1 MPLQF
6 RSDATYHQALQ
17 CVSAIITAI
26 NSFRVPFQ
34 RSVMTASAADSSTMR
49 PSPKQLVDFFSRS
62 LSSFHSSPDVFR
74 ILCTLP
80 HHGGS
85 NNEPAPRPSN
95 SNSKLRQR
103 LVVLDSSFNPP
114 TRAHAEMAKSALE
127 RASSSSAAERGEGG
141 ATTTRLMLLLS
152 VNNADKAPKPASF
165 PTRLGMMEGFGHELL
180 KSFEGQQPE
189 IDLAVTKMPYFH
201 DKARVIAESGFYA
214 AGGNPEP
221 EQVFLAG
228 FDTVIRIFNPKYYGS
243 ESEGGG
249 MRAALGPFF
258 EKARLRVTM
267 RTDDEWGGEDEQ
279 VDYVKGLGEGKLDE
293 VGGDKAWAG
302 RVDLVEGRKGS
313 GVSSSRVRELVKRNK
328 REELEEMVDGEV
340 LGWIDEEGLYRE

>member
-1 MPLQF
+1 
-6 RSDATYHQALQ
+6 
-17 CVSAIITAI
+17 
-26 NSFRVPFQ
+26 
-34 RSVMTASAADSSTMR
+34 MTDSEANPSTMR
-49 PSPKQLVDFFSRS
+49 PNPKQLTDFFSRS

-80 HHGGS
+80 HHSGS
-85 NNEPAPRPSN
+85 KEPTSRPST
-95 SNSKLRQR
+95 SKLQQR

-114 TRAHAEMAKSALE
+114 TRAHAEMAKSALKW
-127 RASSSSAAERGEGG
+127 ASSSSSEGG
-141 ATTTRLMLLLS
+141 AARLMLLLS

-180 KSFEGQQPE
+180 KSLANEEGLSNGPE

-214 AGGNPEP
+214 SSGSPEP

-228 FDTVIRIFNPKYYGS
+228 FDTVIRIFNPKYYNTETMSGS
-243 ESEGGG
+243 EGG

-258 EKARLRVTM
+258 ERARLRVTM

-279 VDYVKGLGEGKLDE
+279 VGYVKGLGEGKLGE
-293 VGGDKAWAG
+293 VGGDAAWAG
-302 RVDLVEGRKGS
+302 RVDLVEGKKGS
-313 GVSSSRVRELVKRNK
+313 GVSSSKVRELVKNGDEK
-328 REELEEMVDGEV
+328 ALEEMVDGEV
-340 LGWIDEEGLYRE
+340 LRWIDEEGLYGE

>member
-1 MPLQF
+1 
-6 RSDATYHQALQ
+6 
-17 CVSAIITAI
+17 
-26 NSFRVPFQ
+26 
-34 RSVMTASAADSSTMR
+34 MR
-49 PSPKQLVDFFSRS
+49 PNPKQLIDFFSRS

-85 NNEPAPRPSN
+85 NKEPAPRPLN
-95 SNSKLRQR
+95 SNSKLQQK

-127 RASSSSAAERGEGG
+127 RAAASSSSSA
-141 ATTTRLMLLLS
+141 RLMLLLS

-165 PTRLGMMEGFGHELL
+165 PTRLGMMEGFGRELL
-180 KSFEGQQPE
+180 KSFEGQRPE

-214 AGGNPEP
+214 AGGNAEP
-221 EQVFLAG
+221 EQIFLAG
-228 FDTVIRIFNPKYYGS
+228 FDTVIRIFNPKYYG
-243 ESEGGG
+243 EGGG

-258 EKARLRVTM
+258 DKARLRVTM
-267 RTDDEWGGEDEQ
+267 RPDDEWGGEDEQ
-279 VDYVKGLGEGKLDE
+279 VEYVKGLGEGGLDE

-302 RVDLVEGRKGS
+302 RVDLVEGRRGS
-313 GVSSSRVRELVKRNK
+313 GVSSSRVRELAKGNERG
-328 REELEEMVDGEV
+328 ELEEMVDGEV
-340 LGWIDEEGLYRE
+340 LVWIDEEGLYRE

>member
-1 MPLQF
+1 
-6 RSDATYHQALQ
+6 
-17 CVSAIITAI
+17 
-26 NSFRVPFQ
+26 
-34 RSVMTASAADSSTMR
+34 MR
-49 PSPKQLVDFFSRS
+49 PNPKQLVDFFSRS

-74 ILCTLP
+74 VLCTLP

-85 NNEPAPRPSN
+85 KEPAPRPSN
-95 SNSKLRQR
+95 SKQLGQRQR

-127 RASSSSAAERGEGG
+127 WASSSSSSSA
-141 ATTTRLMLLLS
+141 RLMLLLS

-180 KSFEGQQPE
+180 KDFANANEGPD

-214 AGGNPEP
+214 GEGNPAP
-221 EQVFLAG
+221 EQIFLAG

-243 ESEGGG
+243 EDGG
-249 MRAALGPFF
+249 MKAALGPFF
-258 EKARLRVTM
+258 ENARLRVTM

-279 VDYVKGLGEGKLDE
+279 VRYVKGLGEGGLDE
-293 VGGDKAWAG
+293 VGGDKDWAG
-302 RVDLVEGRKGS
+302 KVDLVEGRKG
-313 GVSSSRVRELVKRNK
+313 GVSSSRVRELVKSEK
-328 REELEEMVDGEV
+328 REGLEGMVDGEV
-340 LGWIDEEGLYRE
+340 LAWIDGEGLYRE

>member
-1 MPLQF
+1 
-6 RSDATYHQALQ
+6 
-17 CVSAIITAI
+17 
-26 NSFRVPFQ
+26 
-34 RSVMTASAADSSTMR
+34 MTDSAADPSDMR
-49 PSPKQLVDFFSRS
+49 PNPKQLVDFFSRS

-74 ILCTLP
+74 VLCTLP

-85 NNEPAPRPSN
+85 SSKEEPAPRPSN

-127 RASSSSAAERGEGG
+127 WASSSSSSA
-141 ATTTRLMLLLS
+141 RLMLLLS

-165 PTRLGMMEGFGHELL
+165 PSRLGMMEGFGHELL
-180 KSFEGQQPE
+180 KSFAANEGPA
-189 IDLAVTKMPYFH
+189 IDLAVTKMPFFH

-221 EQVFLAG
+221 EQIFLAG

-243 ESEGGG
+243 EGGG
-249 MRAALGPFF
+249 MKAALGPFF
-258 EKARLRVTM
+258 ERARLRVTM

-279 VDYVKGLGEGKLDE
+279 VEYVKGLGEGRLDE

-302 RVDLVEGRKGS
+302 RVDLVEGRKG
-313 GVSSSRVRELVKRNK
+313 GVSSSRVRELVKSEK
-328 REELEEMVDGEV
+328 REGLEEMVDGEV

>member
-1 MPLQF
+1 M
-6 RSDATYHQALQ
+6 TN
-17 CVSAIITAI
+17 SA
-26 NSFRVPFQ
+26 VDP
-34 RSVMTASAADSSTMR
+34 STMR
-49 PSPKQLVDFFSRS
+49 PNPKQLVDFFSRS
-62 LSSFHSSPDVFR
+62 LASFHSSPDVFR

-85 NNEPAPRPSN
+85 NQEPAPRQ
-95 SNSKLRQR
+95 SNSKLRQQK

-114 TRAHAEMAKSALE
+114 TRAHAEMAKSALKWA
-127 RASSSSAAERGEGG
+127 ASA
-141 ATTTRLMLLLS
+141 RLMLLLS

-165 PTRLGMMEGFGHELL
+165 ATRLGMMEGFGHELL
-180 KSFEGQQPE
+180 KSFADAGGGDGPE

-201 DKARVIAESGFYA
+201 DKARAIAESGFYA
-214 AGGNPEP
+214 EP
-221 EQVFLAG
+221 EQIFLAG

-243 ESEGGG
+243 AEEGG

-258 EKARLRVTM
+258 DRARLRVTM

-279 VDYVKGLGEGKLDE
+279 VEYVRRLGEDQLDE

-313 GVSSSRVRELVKRNK
+313 GVSSSRVRELVKGGRK
-328 REELEEMVDGEV
+328 QELEEMVDGEV
-340 LGWIDEEGLYRE
+340 LGWIEEEGLYRE

>member
-1 MPLQF
+1 
-6 RSDATYHQALQ
+6 
-17 CVSAIITAI
+17 
-26 NSFRVPFQ
+26 
-34 RSVMTASAADSSTMR
+34 MR
-49 PSPKQLVDFFSRS
+49 PNPKQLVDFFSRS
-62 LSSFHSSPDVFR
+62 LSSFHSSPDVFWV
-74 ILCTLP
+74 LCTLP

-85 NNEPAPRPSN
+85 NSKEEPAPRPSK
-95 SNSKLRQR
+95 SNLKLRQR

-127 RASSSSAAERGEGG
+127 WASSSSSS
-141 ATTTRLMLLLS
+141 TRLMLLLS

-180 KSFEGQQPE
+180 KSLAATNEEGLRPE

-221 EQVFLAG
+221 EQIFLAG
-228 FDTVIRIFNPKYYGS
+228 FDTVIRIFNPKYYS
-243 ESEGGG
+243 TG

-258 EKARLRVTM
+258 ERARLRVTM

-279 VDYVKGLGEGKLDE
+279 VEYVKGLGEGGLDE
-293 VGGDKAWAG
+293 VGGDTAWAG

-313 GVSSSRVRELVKRNK
+313 GVSSSRVRELVKSGK
-328 REELEEMVDGEV
+328 RGELEEMVDGEV
-340 LGWIDEEGLYRE
+340 LGWMDEERLYRE